1 MIVITDQMKD
11 TMDNDPVQLV
21 LEFSS
26 IFKRIFTDTV
36 DADEKVTRES
46 VPFAII
52 EGDDVCEII
61 MLKVLLVYIQDVVVG
76 TEDYR
81 YVTDAADLALG
92 YKSKPSVVQSLS
104 LKNEVG
110 IFKVVRNHVLIFF
123 LQIYEMYKK
132 FEIKNKVSNFTD
144 LYGQ

>member
-36 DADEKVTRES
+36 DADEQVTGES
-46 VPFAII
+46 ITFAII

-61 MLKVLLVYIQDVVVG
+61 MLKLLLVYIQDVVVG

-81 YVTDAADLALG
+81 YVTDTADLALG
-92 YKSKPSVVQSLS
+92 NKSKPSVVQSLS

-123 LQIYEMYKK
+123 CKSTK
-132 FEIKNKVSNFTD
+132 CIKSLK
-144 LYGQ
+144 

>member
-76 TEDYR
+76 PTLP
-81 YVTDAADLALG
+81 T
-92 YKSKPSVVQSLS
+92 
-104 LKNEVG
+104 
-110 IFKVVRNHVLIFF
+110 
-123 LQIYEMYKK
+123 
-132 FEIKNKVSNFTD
+132 T
-144 LYGQ
+144 